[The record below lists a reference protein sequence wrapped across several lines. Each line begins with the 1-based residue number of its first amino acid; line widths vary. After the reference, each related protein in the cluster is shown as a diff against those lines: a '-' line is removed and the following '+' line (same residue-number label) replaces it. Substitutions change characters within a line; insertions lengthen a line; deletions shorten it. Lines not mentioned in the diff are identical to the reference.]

1 MLKDKVFLITG
12 AASGIG
18 LAIAQELVKDEA
30 KIVMVDVNEEK
41 LKLEAEK
48 LGVEY
53 FAANLTK
60 AEDCKAAVDYTVEK
74 YSTIDSLV
82 NVAGI
87 QHVEKIEDF
96 PEDKWNF
103 IISLMLTAPFLLT
116 KYAFPYMRKQNYGRI
131 INLSSIHGLI
141 ASPYKVA
148 YISAKHGLMGLTKT
162 TALEGAEFNI
172 TANAIC
178 PSYVRTPLVDN
189 QIADQAKA
197 HGISEEEVVRD
208 IMLEKSFVKSLI
220 EPADIADIVRL
231 LCSKAGE
238 HMTGGEIKIDGGW
251 TAS

>member
-18 LAIAQELVKDEA
+18 LAVSQELAKDGA

-41 LKLEAEK
+41 LKEESEK
-48 LGVEY
+48 MGVEY
-53 FAANLTK
+53 FKADLTK
-60 AEDCKAAVDYTVEK
+60 QEDCKAAVDYTVEK
-74 YSTIDSLV
+74 YSSIDVLV

-87 QHVEKIEDF
+87 QYVEKIEDY

-116 KYAFPYMRKQNYGRI
+116 KYAWPHMKEKNWGRI
-131 INLSSIHGLI
+131 INLSSIHGLV
-141 ASPYKVA
+141 ASQYKVA
-148 YISAKHGLMGLTKT
+148 YVSAKHGLMGLTKT
-162 TALEGAEFNI
+162 TATEGGEFGI
-172 TANAIC
+172 TCNAIC

-189 QIADQAKA
+189 QITDQART
-197 HGISEEEVVRD
+197 HGITEEEVVRD

-231 LCSKAGE
+231 LCSKAGD